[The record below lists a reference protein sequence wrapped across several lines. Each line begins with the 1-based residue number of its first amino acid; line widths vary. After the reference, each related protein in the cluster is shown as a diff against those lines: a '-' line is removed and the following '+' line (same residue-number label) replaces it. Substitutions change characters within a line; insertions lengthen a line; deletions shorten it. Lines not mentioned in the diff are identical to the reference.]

1 MVRIIVFVPSP
12 DMLKPVQQQA
22 AEWEND
28 EISINVVHRFGTPE
42 ILYQLDNYDV
52 IVARGIT
59 YNKICNIYPEKHI
72 TRLRFDG
79 MDLVEALFQ
88 CRNTYHPHHIGLCL
102 GRDRLQD
109 LLPELE
115 ELSDARISLY
125 DVQDEESARDAVNA
139 CLRDGTDA
147 IVSGGTVSNLCRE
160 RNIPCTYIHMRMETV
175 RQATLEAIKV
185 AHSMNL
191 ERTKSHIIRT
201 ILNSSEDAVL
211 ALDEAGKLLEAN
223 DQAYRLYG
231 LAFLSQWRGTP
242 ITDIRPDLSYIGS
255 RTSPCKDGDEEVISI
270 NGQRYMVKYRLIS
283 GETSA
288 IGTLNLERTKSHI
301 IRTILNSSED
311 AVLALDEAGKLLE
324 ANDQAYRLY
333 GLAFLSQWRGT
344 PITDIRPDLS
354 YIGSRTSPCKDG
366 DEEVISINGQR
377 YMVKYRLISGETS
390 AIGTLI
396 TTSSASRI
404 LQEEQHI
411 RKGLVRRGLTS
422 KYTFRDIIAVSER
435 MCSKV
440 DMAKKFSRVN
450 SNVLLTGETG
460 TGKELFAHSI
470 HAASARAE
478 QPFVAVNCATLPEN
492 LLESELFGYE
502 AGAFSGASREG
513 KTGLFEQAHH
523 GTIFLDEIG
532 EIPVALQAKLLRVL
546 QEKEVRRVGS
556 TNVIPIDVRVISA
569 TNVNIQQQIQQGK
582 FRSDL
587 LYRLNTLEIHIPPLR
602 ERPEDILP
610 LIEHQ
615 MRIIAAE
622 QGTTPPELTPEAQE
636 LLKQYRWPGNVREL
650 RNICE
655 RIVVMSSSR
664 TVDQSTLMDLH
675 IFRELP
681 PEPAGQ
687 PASPSESLPVM
698 LPQVIRKKDLAKE
711 LGVSRTTLWRM
722 SKRLEQ
728 QKEQQT

>member
-1 MVRIIVFVPSP
+1 M
-12 DMLKPVQQQA
+12 
-22 AEWEND
+22 
-28 EISINVVHRFGTPE
+28 HRFSTPE

-59 YNKICNIYPEKHI
+59 YGKICKLYPEKHI
-72 TRLRFDG
+72 TRLVFDG
-79 MDLVEALFQ
+79 MDIVEALFQ
-88 CRNTYHPHHIGLCL
+88 CRNTYHPSHIGLCL

-115 ELSDARISLY
+115 DLSGAQVSLY
-125 DVQDEESARDAVNA
+125 DVQDEESAKEAVDA
-139 CLRDGTDA
+139 CLRDGADA
-147 IVSGGTVSNLCRE
+147 VVNGGTVSNLCRK
-160 RNIPCTYIHMRMETV
+160 RGIPWTYIHMRMETI
-175 RQATLEAIKV
+175 RQAVLEAVKV

-201 ILNSSEDAVL
+201 ILNSNEDAVL

-231 LAFLSQWRGTP
+231 LAFLPEWRGTP
-242 ITDIRPDLSYIGS
+242 IRDIRPKLTYIGS
-255 RTSPCKDGDEEVISI
+255 RTIPCKDGDEELV
-270 NGQRYMVKYRLIS
+270 
-283 GETSA
+283 
-288 IGTLNLERTKSHI
+288 
-301 IRTILNSSED
+301 
-311 AVLALDEAGKLLE
+311 
-324 ANDQAYRLY
+324 
-333 GLAFLSQWRGT
+333 
-344 PITDIRPDLS
+344 
-354 YIGSRTSPCKDG
+354 
-366 DEEVISINGQR
+366 SINGQR

-470 HAASARAE
+470 HAASARAN

-513 KTGLFEQAHH
+513 KSGLFEQAHH

-532 EIPVALQAKLLRVL
+532 EIPVTLQAKLLRVL

-556 TNVIPIDVRVISA
+556 TTVIPIDVRVISA
-569 TNVNIQQQIQQGK
+569 TNVNIQQQIQEGK

-587 LYRLNTLEIHIPPLR
+587 LYRLNTLEIYIPPLR

-622 QGTTPPELTPEAQE
+622 QGTTPPELTLEAQE
-636 LLKQYRWPGNVREL
+636 LLKQYSWPGNVREL

-655 RIVVMSSSR
+655 RIVVMSPSR
-664 TVDQSTLMDLH
+664 TIDKAVLMDLH
-675 IFRELP
+675 VFRALSSEPTAQAAVQTEPLPVVLP
-681 PEPAGQ
+681 P
-687 PASPSESLPVM
+687 
-698 LPQVIRKKDLAKE
+698 VIRKKDLAKE
-711 LGVSRTTLWRM
+711 LGISRTTLWRM
-722 SKRLEQ
+722 TKRQEQ
-728 QKEQQT
+728 QKEHQT